1 MAEAGK
7 IGKSLASMGRR
18 TAQTKKYT
26 VQPTGI
32 WAKINNFFAV
42 DSGRSTGIP
51 LNPQFRYPTPGGND
65 PLLYDDPVTVPA
77 GDIAENPYWK
87 RDVRRSYPKL
97 SVVRQPDVVAL
108 LSVGSAAQPKED
120 KLQIGEA
127 GKKQLVALKEEGE
140 KGLSAFFEKEKS
152 MAAGVLGPNGMPP
165 LPARYGVTAN
175 APKYVLDSD
184 EGQAYGPNYPCRT
197 FV

>member
-1 MAEAGK
+1 M
-7 IGKSLASMGRR
+7 
-18 TAQTKKYT
+18 
-26 VQPTGI
+26 
-32 WAKINNFFAV
+32 
-42 DSGRSTGIP
+42 
-51 LNPQFRYPTPGGND
+51 
-65 PLLYDDPVTVPA
+65 PA

-165 LPARYGVTAN
+165 LPARYGVTGT

-184 EGQAYGPNYPCRT
+184 EGQAYGPKYVELCVISYRT
-197 FV
+197 IPRVLTFLQLPLQDLCVDGRSSIGVFWGVHRLSPELMSNMFFCINDYISQTRYCVLS

>member
-1 MAEAGK
+1 M
-7 IGKSLASMGRR
+7 
-18 TAQTKKYT
+18 
-26 VQPTGI
+26 
-32 WAKINNFFAV
+32 
-42 DSGRSTGIP
+42 
-51 LNPQFRYPTPGGND
+51 
-65 PLLYDDPVTVPA
+65 PA

-108 LSVGSAAQPKED
+108 LSVGSAAKPKED

-152 MAAGVLGPNGMPP
+152 MAQGVLGPNGMPP
-165 LPARYGVTAN
+165 LPARYGTTAS

-184 EGQAYGPNYPCRT
+184 EGQAYGPKYVEISVKSNCDISRILT
-197 FV
+197 FLQLPLQDLCVER

>member
-1 MAEAGK
+1 
-7 IGKSLASMGRR
+7 
-18 TAQTKKYT
+18 
-26 VQPTGI
+26 
-32 WAKINNFFAV
+32 
-42 DSGRSTGIP
+42 
-51 LNPQFRYPTPGGND
+51 
-65 PLLYDDPVTVPA
+65 VPA

-108 LSVGSAAQPKED
+108 LSVGSAAKPKED
-120 KLQIGEA
+120 RLQIGEA

-152 MAAGVLGPNGMPP
+152 MAQGVLGPNGMPP
-165 LPARYGVTAN
+165 LPARYGTTAN

-184 EGQAYGPNYPCRT
+184 EGQAYGPKYVEICVKPYCDISRILT
-197 FV
+197 FLQLPLQDLCVETRGEVP

>member
-1 MAEAGK
+1 M
-7 IGKSLASMGRR
+7 
-18 TAQTKKYT
+18 
-26 VQPTGI
+26 
-32 WAKINNFFAV
+32 
-42 DSGRSTGIP
+42 
-51 LNPQFRYPTPGGND
+51 
-65 PLLYDDPVTVPA
+65 PA

-165 LPARYGVTAN
+165 LPARYGQTPKE
-175 APKYVLDSD
+175 PKYVLDSD
-184 EGQAYGPNYPCRT
+184 EGQAYGPKYVQFCVTSLLQHVMNTDVFTATLAGPLYRRKKFT
-197 FV
+197 WSFGVYID